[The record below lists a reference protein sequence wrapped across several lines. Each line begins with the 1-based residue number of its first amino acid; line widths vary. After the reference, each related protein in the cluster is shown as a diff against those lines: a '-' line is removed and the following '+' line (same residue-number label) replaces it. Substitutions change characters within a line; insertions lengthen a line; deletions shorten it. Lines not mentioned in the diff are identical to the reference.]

1 MTVEGKNV
9 ELVDELVKI
18 NPSLLNMVD
27 NKGNTTLDIAT
38 RKGRAQVI
46 KIHFLSFV
54 NNHY

>member
-18 NPSLLNMVD
+18 DPSLLNMVY

-38 RKGRAQVI
+38 RKDRAQVI